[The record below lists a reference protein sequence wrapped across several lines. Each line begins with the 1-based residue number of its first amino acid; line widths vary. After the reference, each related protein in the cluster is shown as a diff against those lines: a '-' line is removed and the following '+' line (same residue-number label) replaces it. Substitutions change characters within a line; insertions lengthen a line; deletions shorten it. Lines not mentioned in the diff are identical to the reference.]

1 MCSDPLCPENDI
13 QIYLHSLKSQRSRL
27 EVLQANGRTVTQRK
41 ASACER
47 ARGNSGKE
55 L

>member
-13 QIYLHSLKSQRSRL
+13 QIYLHLKSQRSRL
-27 EVLQANGRTVTQRK
+27 EVLQANDRTVTQRK